1 MKSSWKEHGKS
12 DEAKLQNLSPN
23 EARLVGSSILCS
35 IWKKIELC
43 GCQLPACLPAPAP
56 AGTIR
61 GVGPWWWVGT
71 AGGRADWHGP
81 LGGRSFK
88 PFLQSL
94 ILFYFVSHVSFQLR
108 TTTFFFF
115 SLFFLNDRSP
125 CRTGSVRPCK
135 GMVPLFTFFFFFF
148 DFCFSLLC
156 CADPTAST
164 STTNCSVLYCQPQ
177 PLIKLS

>member
-115 SLFFLNDRSP
+115 FLFSFLMIDRPAALAPSDRARVWYP
-125 CRTGSVRPCK
+125 F
-135 GMVPLFTFFFFFF
+135 LLFFFFSSIFAF
-148 DFCFSLLC
+148 LSCAAPIQQPAQAQPIVRC
-156 CADPTAST
+156 CIVSH
-164 STTNCSVLYCQPQ
+164 SR
-177 PLIKLS
+177 